1 MTNAEQ
7 EPKAKSTFEST
18 KFGAAYTK
26 ATKKMD
32 SLMLGSFSYG
42 FILRQLLSFAVM
54 IGVGILVYE
63 LVYNW
68 VVTL

>member
-1 MTNAEQ
+1 MTNGDQ
-7 EPKAKSTFEST
+7 EPKAKSKFEST
-18 KFGAAYTK
+18 KFGAAYTA

-32 SLMLGSFSYG
+32 ALKLGNISYG
-42 FILRQLLSFAVM
+42 FILRQLLGFAVM

-68 VVTL
+68 VITL